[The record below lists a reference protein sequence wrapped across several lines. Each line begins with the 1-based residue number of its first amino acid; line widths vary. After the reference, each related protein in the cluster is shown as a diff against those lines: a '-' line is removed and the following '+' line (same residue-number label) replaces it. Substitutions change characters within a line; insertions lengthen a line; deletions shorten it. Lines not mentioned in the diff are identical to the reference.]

1 MGVNSPW
8 LANSP
13 WLVSYVVNDDNR
25 CWWWVRV
32 IYIMIKSSAQFS
44 GPEIFGLVTH
54 HFSTYYFQRIYISF
68 GKMKMI
74 HDEHIWKKT
83 ELSNFTLLWHIS
95 DIPCGSVYDIY
106 IYLYIY
112 IYVYNIYILT
122 FYYLTFWQSLWHSGS
137 LGSRRISLAGD

>member
-68 GKMKMI
+68 GKKKMI

-106 IYLYIY
+106 IYICIY
-112 IYVYNIYILT
+112 IYVYIYIYIYIDIL
-122 FYYLTFWQSLWHSGS
+122 LSDILAVSLAFWQS
-137 LGSRRISLAGD
+137 RIQAH